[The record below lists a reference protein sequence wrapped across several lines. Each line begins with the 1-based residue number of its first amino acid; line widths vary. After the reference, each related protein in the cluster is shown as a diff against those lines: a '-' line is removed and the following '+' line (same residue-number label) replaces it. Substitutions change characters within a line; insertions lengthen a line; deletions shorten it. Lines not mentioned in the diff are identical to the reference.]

1 MSLSDLVIRVFLL
14 FAVAFTII
22 YSLNTA
28 MEPVNVVET
37 SKNECRAA
45 LSTTPQHIAERF
57 CRDVAAAAIQVR
69 Y

>member
-37 SKNECRAA
+37 SKNECRTA